1 MKKIA
6 FYLPLVMA
14 TSLFAELAY
23 IKTATDTITGSS
35 DAENPALFT
44 DATAWGGEEPELK
57 NTSYVKLTGASDGT
71 LYYDINGSPTLRAIF
86 TDESI
91 TSNYV
96 IDNTATDSV
105 TTFDINASDETER
118 TVIQYSLGSLDGSL
132 RIRGNYNII
141 SSGSATGTN
150 AVASIVMASTKTS
163 NFSKGIYFEKGS
175 TINSYVTLS
184 FWGSVNDYG
193 NGINIAGTVNA
204 YNGNQD
210 QWGRIELDWDGN
222 PYDSTG
228 SGVRTKLVINDG
240 GVVKTGTFHMG
251 TRSILKVENNG
262 TLKVYE
268 DLEFRRNQL
277 NPLSLNVD
285 AGGKVSIAGNLE
297 FVGTAS
303 SGSSGTSSFKIDGN
317 MTVGGDI
324 KATTGKEDCLNY
336 HTTTVNGSLSVGGT
350 YYMTSLANSLV
361 LNNGSKFTGAINQ
374 NGGTITF
381 AKTSTW
387 DAQRTST
394 FTTAVQLGGNINIA
408 KDALIEY
415 TNTQG
420 VIGANANTITIDGE
434 LKVSASFTSNTYY
447 LKIDA
452 GKTIVNEDGKINLA
466 ATTTSTYAYGLELN
480 GTLDLY
486 GTLTTPKVLLK
497 NGTLIVRESADL
509 GTDKFAITT
518 PSTDTGTYKPR
529 LELYKNINV
538 GDFYVQK
545 NTSITIA
552 LGNDNAG
559 ITATQIRG
567 LKNANVN
574 IIFEDFQ
581 NNKIF
586 VASISDL
593 DYITFSGEAL
603 DGTKLADENF
613 FWQSTTGGFWL
624 NYAFATVPEPAE
636 WAMILG
642 SLALGFAIYRR
653 RK

>member
-14 TSLFAELAY
+14 TSLFASPAY

-105 TTFDINASDETER
+105 TTFDINASDATER
-118 TVIQYSLGSLDGSL
+118 TVIQYSLGSLEGSL
-132 RIRGNYNII
+132 RIRGNYDII

-163 NFSKGIYFEKGS
+163 SFSKGIYFEKGS

-204 YNGNQD
+204 YNDSQD
-210 QWGRIELDWDGN
+210 QWGKIELDWSTN
-222 PYDSTG
+222 PYDTKG
-228 SGVRTKLVINDG
+228 GGVRTKLVINDG
-240 GVVKTGTFHMG
+240 GVVNTGTFHMG

-262 TLKVYE
+262 TLNVY
-268 DLEFRRNQL
+268 DNLEFRRNQL

-285 AGGKVSIAGNLE
+285 AGGNVSIAKDLV
-297 FVGTAS
+297 FVGDAATN
-303 SGSSGTSSFKIDGN
+303 SSGTSSFQIDGN

-324 KATTGKEDCLNY
+324 KASTGKEACLNY
-336 HTTTVNGSLSVGGT
+336 HKTTVNGSLSVGGT
-350 YYMTSLANSLV
+350 YYMAPSGHSLV

-452 GKTIVNEDGKINLA
+452 GKTIVNKDGKINLA

-509 GTDKFAITT
+509 GTDKFEITT
-518 PSTDTGTYKPR
+518 PQGTYKPR

-538 GDFYVQK
+538 SDFYIQK
-545 NTSITIA
+545 DTSITIA

-559 ITATQIRG
+559 ITASQIRG
-567 LKNANVN
+567 QNNENVN

-586 VASISDL
+586 VVSRSNL

-603 DGTKLADENF
+603 DGTELADENF

>member
-1 MKKIA
+1 
-6 FYLPLVMA
+6 MA
-14 TSLFAELAY
+14 TSLFANTVY

-35 DAENPALFT
+35 DPENPALFT

-57 NTSYVKLTGASDGT
+57 NTSYVKLTGAPNGT

-132 RIRGNYNII
+132 RIRGNYDII

-150 AVASIVMASTKTS
+150 ATASIVMASPKTS
-163 NFSKGIYFEKGS
+163 SFSKGIYFEKGS

-184 FWGSVNDYG
+184 FWGSVQNYG

-204 YNGNQD
+204 YNDSQD
-210 QWGRIELDWDGN
+210 QWGKIELDWNTN
-222 PYDSTG
+222 PYDSTSG
-228 SGVRTKLVINDG
+228 GVRTKLVINDG
-240 GVVKTGTFHMG
+240 GVVNTGTLHMG
-251 TRSILKVENNG
+251 TRSILQVENNG
-262 TLKVYE
+262 TLNVY
-268 DLEFRRNQL
+268 DNLEFRRNLL

-285 AGGKVSIAGNLE
+285 AGGNVSIAKDLLFIGSAA
-297 FVGTAS
+297 TD
-303 SGSSGTSSFKIDGN
+303 SSGTSSFQINGN

-324 KATTGKEDCLNY
+324 KATTGKEACLNF

-350 YYMTSLANSLV
+350 YYMTPSRHSLV

-452 GKTIVNEDGKINLA
+452 GKTIVNKDGKINLV
-466 ATTTSTYAYGLELN
+466 ATTTSEYAYGLDLN

-486 GTLTTPKVLLK
+486 GTLTTPKILLK

-509 GTDKFAITT
+509 GTDKFSITT
-518 PSTDTGTYKPR
+518 PQGTYKPR

-538 GDFYVQK
+538 SDFYVQK
-545 NTSITIA
+545 DTSITIA

-567 LKNANVN
+567 HDKANVN

-586 VASISDL
+586 VVSRSNL

-603 DGTKLADENF
+603 DGTELADENF

-642 SLALGFAIYRR
+642 ALALGFAIYRK